1 MSNQMEIC
9 LFVCLFVLSLFGLY
23 QKATL
28 GRKWSFWVT
37 VEHYIK
43 ERCCSLR
50 QDISPVWKYLGT
62 TVVFSC
68 QYSFCEYLPGTY
80 SAMHAPMMWGI
91 HMLQRTA
98 APRSAGWYELAQKP
112 WTQGQDGHHVDHT
125 GHLCCMTSG
134 QGQSHSAEWLW
145 DDCAEEAV
153 WHCTLI
159 DGTEGHR
166 CQEPGEGWLQNAP
179 SNVYSSVS
187 YLSIVTPLLLLR
199 KAPFRCL
206 TSTTL
211 VQDLWAS
218 WPDNCKIVIV
228 FQLHYLAPNYVS

>member
-1 MSNQMEIC
+1 MMQNKEDRGYHRLRFSALFWNVKSNGD

-80 SAMHAPMMWGI
+80 SAMHAPWCGVYTCF
-91 HMLQRTA
+91 R
-98 APRSAGWYELAQKP
+98 ELLPQGAQ
-112 WTQGQDGHHVDHT
+112 GD
-125 GHLCCMTSG
+125 MN
-134 QGQSHSAEWLW
+134 WLRN
-145 DDCAEEAV
+145 
-153 WHCTLI
+153 H
-159 DGTEGHR
+159 GHR
-166 CQEPGEGWLQNAP
+166 GRMATTW
-179 SNVYSSVS
+179 
-187 YLSIVTPLLLLR
+187 
-199 KAPFRCL
+199 
-206 TSTTL
+206 TTL
-211 VQDLWAS
+211 ATCAAWPQGRDSPTQLSGSEMTVQKRR
-218 WPDNCKIVIV
+218 CGT
-228 FQLHYLAPNYVS
+228 APW